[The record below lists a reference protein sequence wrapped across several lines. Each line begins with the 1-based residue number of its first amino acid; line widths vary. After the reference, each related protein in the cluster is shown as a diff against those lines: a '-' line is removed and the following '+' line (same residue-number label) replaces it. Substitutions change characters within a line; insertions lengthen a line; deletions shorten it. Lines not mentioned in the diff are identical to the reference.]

1 MDRPLTERERAVLD
15 AMLAVDF
22 EGVETYRRQAAAVR
36 VIGMCRCGCPSV
48 DFHNEPGVGM
58 SILVNAGVR
67 DSFDGLFMY
76 AVAGRLG
83 GIEYVSNSDE
93 MAVELPDP
101 SMLEIQ
107 G

>member
-1 MDRPLTERERAVLD
+1 MDRPLTDRERAVLD
-15 AMLAVDF
+15 ALLAVDF
-22 EGVETYRRQAAAVR
+22 EGVESCRRQAPEVR
-36 VIGMCRCGCPSV
+36 VIGMCGCGCPSV

-67 DSFDGLFMY
+67 GSFDGLFMY
-76 AVAGRLG
+76 AIAGRLG

-101 SMLEIQ
+101 STLEIQ
-107 G
+107 R